1 MGVAEAMVANAAAAA
16 VRTKRNESI
25 LKVVQSN
32 VPVRVRERNHKRKIL
47 RLDVE
52 FVVGIA
58 ETMVANVVAAMKMEW
73 KESNFF
79 KGA

>member
-16 VRTKRNESI
+16 MRTKRNESI

-32 VPVRVRERNHKRKIL
+32 VPVRVRERNHKRQIL

-73 KESNFF
+73 KESIFF

>member
-1 MGVAEAMVANAAAAA
+1 M
-16 VRTKRNESI
+16 
-25 LKVVQSN
+25 
-32 VPVRVRERNHKRKIL
+32 PVRVRERNHKRKIL

-58 ETMVANVVAAMKMEW
+58 EVMVANVVAAMKMER